1 MSALDYLLAGS
12 LEELIQK
19 KLGVKTFQK
28 VEKRLKEH
36 YGISVLEAIR
46 DFQKMDATLRE
57 FFGAGADEIEKDFL
71 EHFVS
76 LDKLKKD
83 QGWITIREP
92 KIAKLILESFGNPD
106 KKIILDSSLTQP
118 NVILDILNSGNIPK
132 SSGYRVIKELLNDG
146 LLAEKGYSTTR
157 DGKKISKYT
166 SLFKRVRL
174 DIHGDEISAQVQ
186 INAGFLQESYLLKV
200 AQGSWV

>member
-19 KLGVKTFQK
+19 KLGVKTYQK
-28 VEKRLKEH
+28 VEKRLNEH

-46 DFQKMDATLRE
+46 A
-57 FFGAGADEIEKDFL
+57 L
-71 EHFVS
+71 E
-76 LDKLKKD
+76 KLKKD

-132 SSGYRVIKELLNDG
+132 SSGYRVIKELLRDG
-146 LLAEKGYSTTR
+146 LLAEKGYATTR

-186 INAGFLQESYLLKV
+186 INAGFF
-200 AQGSWV
+200 